1 MIKHYKVPDQT
12 TVLGLREMEEKD
24 VPQVRELL
32 NTYLNRFDMA
42 PVFETDDDVKH
53 WILPHKDVVW
63 SYVVEVSFYY
73 IIMFIKGER

>member
-53 WILPHKDVVW
+53 WILPHEDVVW
-63 SYVVEVSFYY
+63 SYVVEVNNY
-73 IIMFIKGER
+73 IIYV